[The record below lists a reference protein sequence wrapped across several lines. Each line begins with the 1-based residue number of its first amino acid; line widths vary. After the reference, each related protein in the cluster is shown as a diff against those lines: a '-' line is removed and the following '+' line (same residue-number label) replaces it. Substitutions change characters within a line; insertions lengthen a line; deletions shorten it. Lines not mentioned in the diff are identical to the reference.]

1 MSWLERKIRRYE
13 HARWTKD
20 DNRRVLPFGW
30 GLEHIGGRAGEPD
43 PRSFLARW
51 VPETIARSEEWFE
64 ARRAADYCFE
74 KVAGGRKGEGI
85 LSFTSAVKSPW
96 EENNRVWARFFQARK
111 GGAAVVLLPNW
122 NAKWD
127 GQLALCRWLNALGIS
142 VLKLSMP
149 YHDRRAIPGHERAD
163 YLVGPNIGLTL
174 QTNRQAIT
182 DTRQC
187 LAWLAGQG
195 YDRLGLVGISIG
207 SSVGSITMAHEP
219 LVRAAAFLHVSTYF
233 GDVVRTGMN
242 TSHVWEGMRG
252 KVSADELRSYWS
264 PVSPMPYLARLGGGK
279 RPFLAVAG
287 EHDPTFLPEFTYEM
301 FAALRENKVP
311 HETLMLPCG
320 HYSLELMPFGHLAA
334 YRVGTFLF
342 QHLA

>member
-1 MSWLERKIRRYE
+1 M
-13 HARWTKD
+13 
-20 DNRRVLPFGW
+20 
-30 GLEHIGGRAGEPD
+30 
-43 PRSFLARW
+43 
-51 VPETIARSEEWFE
+51 
-64 ARRAADYCFE
+64 
-74 KVAGGRKGEGI
+74 
-85 LSFTSAVKSPW
+85 
-96 EENNRVWARFFQARK
+96 
-111 GGAAVVLLPNW
+111 LPNW

-127 GQLALCRWLNALGIS
+127 GQVKLSRWLNTLGIS

-149 YHDRRAIPGHERAD
+149 YHDRRAIPGHPRAD

-174 QTNRQAIT
+174 QANRQAVT

-195 YDRLGLVGISIG
+195 YDRLGIVGISIG

-252 KVSADELRSYWS
+252 KISAEELRFYWS

-287 EHDPTFLPEFTYEM
+287 KHDPTFLPEFTYEM
-301 FAALRENKVP
+301 FAALRANKVP
-311 HETLMLPCG
+311 HETMVLPCG
-320 HYSLELMPFGHLAA
+320 HYSLELTPFGYLAA
-334 YRVGTFLF
+334 YRIGTYLM
-342 QHLA
+342 QKLA